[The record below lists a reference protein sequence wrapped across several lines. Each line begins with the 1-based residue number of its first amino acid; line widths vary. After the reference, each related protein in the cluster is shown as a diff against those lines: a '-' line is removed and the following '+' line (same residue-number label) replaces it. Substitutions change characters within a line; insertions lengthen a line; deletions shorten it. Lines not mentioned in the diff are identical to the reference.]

1 MCIYTYIHM
10 ICIYIHDIYI
20 YIYAYSYI
28 YIYEGCAYI
37 HIYTWYVYIYI
48 YGICYMYIYICI
60 HKMAAGVLVQNTYI
74 QVIIRQSCSTLSGL
88 FDHDARS
95 RLHSYVLVDRHH
107 MTGACRHQSKL
118 CFRVGNRI

>member
-1 MCIYTYIHM
+1 M
-10 ICIYIHDIYI
+10 IYI
-20 YIYAYSYI
+20 YIYICIFIYI
-28 YIYEGCAYI
+28 YIYMKGV
-37 HIYTWYVYIYI
+37 HIYIYTHGMYIYI
-48 YGICYMYIYICI
+48 YGICICIYIYIFRSRCI